1 MPGVSENVGYSSAMT
16 MIRAFK
22 RYEGTTPGRYR
33 EDGSLPGAG

>member
-1 MPGVSENVGYSSAMT
+1 MPGVSEKVGYSSAM

-22 RYEGTTPGRYR
+22 RYEGATPGRYR